1 MPGAAPD
8 PSAST
13 DHSPGATLSR
23 DEFVSATRNLLVD
36 LPGAARVSA
45 VAYVCKLDLQL
56 GLELAVALNLKSKD
70 IARIL
75 RCSEVREFQQQ
86 GIGTFKY
93 LIERTLASKATTYCS
108 SRRSVKNFLKAINAE
123 SLPAEPIPEVV
134 KPILEAHFSPRLKEK
149 VISAPPQRWGSYPR
163 ILTGSLKLAA
173 QLLDARIA
181 PSSVEANGQPNGFSS
196 NIHSIE
202 DTCQSPADRR
212 ARLLELQVLKADY
225 IERLQAV
232 LSTPHKT
239 VEPVVIRLPQ
249 PVPSHEEIEFLSS
262 AWDGQAI
269 VQAADWRMHVNLKTG
284 ESSTESTAELPA
296 EINYY
301 GKAFPSLFRSPEGK
315 LVLTSAVNRMELEK
329 EESAEQVPGENLYQV
344 SSETSLRFISVDPG
358 GALFTAAEFHL
369 DTSSKTLFVKI
380 GDHKVIQLHD
390 VERLPS
396 IKTDGTHWAAQVGE
410 DGAIFTFCNGSHRV
424 IRGLGTSAD
433 ISLSSEGLLLEKSRE
448 LHAAILH
455 DLTTGHSQRIHFS
468 EFHEPGFVYRF
479 RHGYISMNYSFE
491 REGILRLLFHAP
503 QQKEAGE
510 MSGVPLLEELWRN
523 SFGPPEPNITA
534 SGDMLELKT
543 RGLEG
548 LRTYIFDGARVTEIA
563 TTGWISEGCELDGS
577 FYFCVEQG
585 STISLHAALP
595 EGVVI
600 VDTLPESISAQVA
613 DVKVESSGSCDE
625 KCYFAT
631 IKGPNPCTFIIDRD
645 GFKALSGHQRIF
657 GGHIISLESAGA
669 GPITHLSVIP
679 GKSNAPFSRA
689 ELALIQELHTFFQT
703 NDPASLSPESH
714 RKIAMLQQCIDQC
727 SPMHAHM
734 LTRALH
740 AHPETFVGKIPLDTH
755 SFSLNRALSEALV
768 AALVPSFLPLLAARE
783 RYKNRFNGATQRPHT
798 SDSFDGLGDDPDTA
812 RSLILG
818 ALDTE
823 YDGFLATYELGQ
835 IQNTKVA
842 CCALPKTKQGKC
854 VREKIEAT
862 LDVEL
867 FSHCESVSLP
877 APLQARVQRSRAI
890 NKRRIDHPGA
900 HAVEIS
906 GATHRELSYGF
917 RPEVTTRLAPPSQE
931 QYDAFVESLEP
942 GVRSTLT
949 TTSITLPGVAQSFL
963 GQISHHPPVTRALM
977 IRDWIVEHGQ
987 YEKGYHEFRSLRATL
1002 SLSEKLRFM
1011 MIRASMLNHPGRNHP
1026 RKLFSGVCADY
1037 ALLALAMY
1045 RASGL
1050 VATVATGYVVS
1061 GKEIDSKHAH
1071 ALNVIYFPDARGS
1084 VRKFELDATPPSSGQ
1099 YTYPQAQK
1107 TALDMLRQAVEQSS
1121 TATAPS
1127 QAVKE
1132 PARASLIDVSD
1143 NVGEIDALPEMNRRR
1158 GSEIQRILLILEYI
1172 PPLDHES
1179 ADAVFAIFKEQY
1191 FPLHQGVFESSLDEE
1206 DIRTGVT
1213 RISRRRFGQFGREAA
1228 MAAAQHLIQQAIQY
1242 AGKLA
1247 AQSNLL
1253 ASEICQEPSE

>member
-13 DHSPGATLSR
+13 EHSSGATLSR
-23 DEFVSATRNLLVD
+23 DEFVSATRNLLAD

-70 IARIL
+70 IALIL

-93 LIERTLASKATTYCS
+93 LIERTLACKGTTHCS

-149 VISAPPQRWGSYPR
+149 VIAAPPQRWDSYPR

-173 QLLDARIA
+173 QLLDALIA
-181 PSSVEANGQPNGFSS
+181 PSSVEHNGQPKRFSS
-196 NIHSIE
+196 NIHRIE
-202 DTCQSPADRR
+202 DTCQSPGERR

-225 IERLQAV
+225 IQQLQAV

-249 PVPSHEEIEFLSS
+249 PVSSHEEIRVLSS

-269 VQAADWRMHVNLKTG
+269 VQTADWRMHVNLKTG
-284 ESSTESTAELPA
+284 ESSTESTAEFPA
-296 EINYY
+296 SVGWFGNAYR
-301 GKAFPSLFRSPEGK
+301 SLFRSPEGK

-329 EESAEQVPGENLYQV
+329 EERAERVLGANLYQV

-390 VERLPS
+390 VERRPS
-396 IKTDGTHWAAQVGE
+396 IATDGTHWAAQVGE

-433 ISLSSEGLLLEKSRE
+433 ISLSSKGLLLERSQE

-468 EFHEPGFVYRF
+468 EFHEPGLVYRF
-479 RHGYISMNYSFE
+479 RHGYISKNRSFE
-491 REGILRLLFHAP
+491 REGPLDLLFHAP

-523 SFGPPEPNITA
+523 GFGQPQPNITA
-534 SGDMLELKT
+534 SGDMLELIT
-543 RGLEG
+543 LGLEG
-548 LRTYIFDGARVTEIA
+548 SRTYIFDGARVTEIA
-563 TTGWISEGCELDGS
+563 TTGSIFEGCELDGS
-577 FYFCVEQG
+577 FYFVVQQG

-600 VDTLPESISAQVA
+600 VDTLPESISAQV
-613 DVKVESSGSCDE
+613 VQVEVESSGSRDE
-625 KCYFAT
+625 KCYFVRL
-631 IKGPNPCTFIIDRD
+631 KGPNPCTFRIDRD
-645 GFKALSGHQRIF
+645 GFKALSGHQRIY
-657 GGHIISLESAGA
+657 GGHIISLESAEA

-679 GKSNAPFSRA
+679 AKSNAPFSRA

-727 SPMHAHM
+727 SPMHAHI

-740 AHPETFVGKIPLDTH
+740 AHPETFVGKIPVDTH

-783 RYKNRFNGATQRPHT
+783 RYKNRFNGATQRPHA
-798 SDSFDGLGDDPDTA
+798 SDVFDGLGDDPDTA

-842 CCALPKTKQGKC
+842 CCTLPKTKQGKYA
-854 VREKIEAT
+854 REKIEAT
-862 LDVEL
+862 LDVEQ

-890 NKRRIDHPGA
+890 NQRRIDHPGA
-900 HAVEIS
+900 HAVGIS
-906 GATHRELSYGF
+906 GATHRKLSYGF
-917 RPEVTTRLAPPSQE
+917 RPEVTTRLVPPSQE

-949 TTSITLPGVAQSFL
+949 TTSLTLPGVAQSFL

-1037 ALLALAMY
+1037 ALLALVMY

-1061 GKEIDSKHAH
+1061 GKEIDNKHAH

-1084 VRKFELDATPPSSGQ
+1084 VRKFELDATPSSSSHD
-1099 YTYPQAQK
+1099 TYPQSQK
-1107 TALDMLRQAVEQSS
+1107 TVLDMLRQAVEQSS
-1121 TATAPS
+1121 NATTPS
-1127 QAVKE
+1127 QAVRE

-1158 GSEIQRILLILEYI
+1158 GSEINRILLILEYI

-1191 FPLHQGVFESSLDEE
+1191 FPLHQGVLESSLDEE
-1206 DIRTGVT
+1206 DIRTGVA
-1213 RISRRRFGQFGREAA
+1213 RISRRRFGQFGREHA